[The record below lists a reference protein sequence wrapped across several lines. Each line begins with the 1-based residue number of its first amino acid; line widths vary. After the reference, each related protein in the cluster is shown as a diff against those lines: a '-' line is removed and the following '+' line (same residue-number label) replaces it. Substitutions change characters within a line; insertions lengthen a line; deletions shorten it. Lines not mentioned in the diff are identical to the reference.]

1 MLDLLGRLRGRR
13 NCCLALPDAE
23 ERNHKNHHDQKH
35 QEHKASAGFG
45 PEVGARR
52 HIKLDASLGIAKIA
66 KIFNCQIEKTKPHH

>member
-45 PEVGARR
+45 PDIGVALGHLE
-52 HIKLDASLGIAKIA
+52 LDASNQAIGR
-66 KIFNCQIEKTKPHH
+66 

>member
-23 ERNHKNHHDQKH
+23 ERNYKNHHDQKH

-45 PEVGARR
+45 PEVGTALR
-52 HIKLDASLGIAKIA
+52 HIKLDASLGNRR
-66 KIFNCQIEKTKPHH
+66 NCQNF